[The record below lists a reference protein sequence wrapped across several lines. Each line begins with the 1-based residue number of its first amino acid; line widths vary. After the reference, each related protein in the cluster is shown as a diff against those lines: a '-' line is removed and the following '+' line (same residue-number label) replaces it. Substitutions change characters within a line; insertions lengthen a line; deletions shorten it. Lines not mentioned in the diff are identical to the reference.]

1 MGEELQIEAAPPPRR
16 VHLRLL
22 IAPSESGDGLGVSW
36 EAGERRG
43 MVAGPPA
50 EVARAVGAL
59 VLRLADCPNEDE
71 PDDTRP
77 VRVGA

>member
-1 MGEELQIEAAPPPRR
+1 MGDELQIEAAPPPRR

-36 EAGERRG
+36 EVGERRG
-43 MVAGPPA
+43 LVAGSPA

>member
-1 MGEELQIEAAPPPRR
+1 VEEELQIEAALPPRR
-16 VHLRLL
+16 VHLRLM

-36 EAGERRG
+36 EAGEKRG
-43 MVAGPPA
+43 LVAGPPA

-59 VLRLADCPNEDE
+59 VLRLADYPEDDE

-77 VRVGA
+77 VRVSA

>member
-1 MGEELQIEAAPPPRR
+1 MGEELQIEAVPPPRR

-22 IAPSESGDGLGVSW
+22 IETSESGDGLGVSW
-36 EAGERRG
+36 EVEDRRG
-43 MVAGPPA
+43 LVAGSPA

-71 PDDTRP
+71 SDDTRP